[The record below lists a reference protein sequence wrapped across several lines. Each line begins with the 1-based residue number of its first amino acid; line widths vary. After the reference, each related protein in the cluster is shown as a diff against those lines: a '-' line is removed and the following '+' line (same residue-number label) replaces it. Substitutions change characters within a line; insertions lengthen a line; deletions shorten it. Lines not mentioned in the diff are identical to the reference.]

1 MDTGHYY
8 ILICIAET
16 IEELEAAT
24 QPRPS
29 TAQGGE
35 FNMAESSQKAMLRDE
50 FLINMSKF
58 ASSISRT
65 IQQIEGEVKLE
76 CPDLNLSENPAENLK
91 NEEIMHDV
99 RARTL

>member
-1 MDTGHYY
+1 MFNLYVSIT
-8 ILICIAET
+8 ET
-16 IEELEAAT
+16 IEDLEAAT
-24 QPRPS
+24 QPRPN

-76 CPDLNLSENPAENLK
+76 CPELNLSDNPAENLK
-91 NEEIMHDV
+91 NEEVMHEV
-99 RARTL
+99 IIS